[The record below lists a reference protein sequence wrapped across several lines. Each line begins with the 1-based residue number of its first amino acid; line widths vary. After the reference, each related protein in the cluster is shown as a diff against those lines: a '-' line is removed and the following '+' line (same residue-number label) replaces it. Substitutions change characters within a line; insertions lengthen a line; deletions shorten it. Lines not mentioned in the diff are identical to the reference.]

1 MERLQEQEKVQVEA
15 KVEIQEEVKVEVEVE
30 IQERTQASTR
40 VRIRAVTPPEV
51 LPGIRGT
58 FRQAFRGELGS
69 QLSEELC
76 GTLSAPGVPVCRL
89 RDPLV

>member
-1 MERLQEQEKVQVEA
+1 MTEPREVRRILQPPVLRVEQRAKRRHGRLQEQQKAQVEV

-40 VRIRAVTPPEV
+40 VRIRAGTPPEV

-69 QLSEELC
+69 
-76 GTLSAPGVPVCRL
+76 
-89 RDPLV
+89 